1 MIASSLIR
9 QPLVCVRHTV
19 TGIPTLDE
27 LTLAIQHTL
36 QHTEVPVLWDLQA
49 LDLDALATDLDATM
63 AHYEH
68 NLRALIQRSRRE
80 MSAKKRAFV
89 VKSAARTQFE
99 DFLQRLRLPWSWAV
113 FESADA
119 AIAWLQD

>member
-1 MIASSLIR
+1 MITSSLIR
-9 QPLVCVRHTV
+9 QPVFCVCHTV

-36 QHTEVPVLWDLQA
+36 QHTEIPVLWDLQA
-49 LDLDALATDLDATM
+49 LDIDALAPDLDATM
-63 AHYEH
+63 SRYERD
-68 NLRALIQRSRRE
+68 LRALIQRSRRE

-89 VKSAARTQFE
+89 VKAVARPQFE
-99 DFLQRLRLPWSWAV
+99 AFLQRLRLPWSWAV